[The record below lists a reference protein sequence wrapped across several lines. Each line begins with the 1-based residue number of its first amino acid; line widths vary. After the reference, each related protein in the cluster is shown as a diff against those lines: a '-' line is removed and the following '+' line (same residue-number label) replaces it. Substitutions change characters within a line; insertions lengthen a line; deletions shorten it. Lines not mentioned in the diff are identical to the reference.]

1 MSDNGKMS
9 VYAEKLGEEYQGTI
23 TGVAGFGLFILLD
36 ELFAEGMVHVTQLP
50 QIIGYLTN
58 NNIH

>member
-1 MSDNGKMS
+1 MRSIR
-9 VYAEKLGEEYQGTI
+9 GTI

-36 ELFAEGMVHVTQLP
+36 ELFVEGMVHVTQLP
-50 QIIGYLTN
+50 PIIGYLMN